1 VCCTRGVRVTFFCTR
16 WLHARVRV
24 SARAGYVNVH
34 VRVRVHADLS
44 VPVHSR
50 LVSYLF
56 ATVCAYSVDA
66 AAGARRRPIERM
78 CVILEEVKTQSHQC
92 VTTTAVHVEG
102 TQMKHR
108 LQRIKTVSDQYL
120 ARHQRRQLSQ
130 MQTIV
135 QYLVASCSETSQT
148 VRQQDAVF
156 ASCVYILCIYI
167 YGFVPC
173 NAVTANDELIIR
185 VRRVRCLVFCQDV

>member
-1 VCCTRGVRVTFFCTR
+1 VAVTPDVCCTRGVRVTFFCTR

-44 VPVHSR
+44 VPIHSR

-56 ATVCAYSVDA
+56 PTDCCAYSVDA

-120 ARHQRRQLSQ
+120 AELGQTSAAAAQSDADNSAISSCKLQRNLTDSRML
-130 MQTIV
+130 
-135 QYLVASCSETSQT
+135 YLPA
-148 VRQQDAVF
+148 A
-156 ASCVYILCIYI
+156 YI
-167 YGFVPC
+167 Y
-173 NAVTANDELIIR
+173 LR
-185 VRRVRCLVFCQDV
+185 FCTL